1 MPESLQL
8 SIDLA
13 TSLSIIFAAGAF
25 IYQQWKENYEKKELG
40 LWQEIKE
47 VIDSQAD
54 TMLESSRILI
64 QMEYNPDEIQEG
76 QEDLIDALVAGFT
89 ELLNITNTVKF
100 RVRLDSKQKIEA
112 LLKRQGTYEAKKNKL
127 DKIFC
132 KFDRECNDLINQILT
147 MRRGFLVLLDAAA
160 KKAAKKAAKEAAIEL
175 AEEAIELAEEAI
187 KFAKEGLRQSI
198 LGDAFYSPEEKAKF
212 DEKMAALG
220 IAEIFSLY
228 ILFEKFSKDLLDLS
242 HNK

>member
-160 KKAAKKAAKEAAIEL
+160 KKAAIEL